1 MNNCENVKDYLNK
14 TKQKNYLHLDFPISK
29 GEQKKLI
36 DNLDKEI
43 FHHRYL
49 PFIRTNIVFLKYSG
63 ITKEVKPKI
72 RKLTLPS
79 HHDAV
84 MYQYF
89 GYQLSRRYEK
99 RVKNTVID
107 NAAVAYRLDKHVS
120 NITVAKEIVDFVTDH
135 NECWIIKG
143 DFKSFFDMLDHK
155 VLIKSLLDLLG
166 KDYDISYKKMIRSLT
181 KYKYI
186 TRDTLENQLR
196 NLKINKPYRRA
207 SGKAYT
213 KNLRQLGHFIKNR
226 GIRLSSPNRV
236 GIPQGTAVSAV
247 LANIYMYNFDRWLSA
262 NVKKYNGIYR
272 RYSDDFIVVVP
283 MSIAKQKYIT
293 SLKDKIIDYSK
304 KKIHLKIERH
314 KTQLLFYSKKDR
326 EILKF
331 TGNAYNKSQ
340 LVYLG
345 FAFDGISVSLRSK
358 SAYKFTYR
366 SKRAINR
373 YISVMNNR
381 KRYYNSEGLSRL
393 TMKYNSKGKREYRWL
408 NNTEKFRK
416 RKFYVKAVAMKTT
429 KVHSYHKNIVKRF
442 LAIKNVIPRSSML
455 SYANKAQ
462 KLFQYRSH
470 GKYRVVIRR
479 QVQRQI
485 IRNQRIVG
493 ITLH

>member
-166 KDYDISYKKMIRSLT
+166 KDYDISYKKMIR
-181 KYKYI
+181 
-186 TRDTLENQLR
+186 
-196 NLKINKPYRRA
+196 
-207 SGKAYT
+207 
-213 KNLRQLGHFIKNR
+213 
-226 GIRLSSPNRV
+226 
-236 GIPQGTAVSAV
+236 
-247 LANIYMYNFDRWLSA
+247 
-262 NVKKYNGIYR
+262 
-272 RYSDDFIVVVP
+272 
-283 MSIAKQKYIT
+283 
-293 SLKDKIIDYSK
+293 
-304 KKIHLKIERH
+304 
-314 KTQLLFYSKKDR
+314 
-326 EILKF
+326 
-331 TGNAYNKSQ
+331 
-340 LVYLG
+340 
-345 FAFDGISVSLRSK
+345 
-358 SAYKFTYR
+358 
-366 SKRAINR
+366 
-373 YISVMNNR
+373 
-381 KRYYNSEGLSRL
+381 
-393 TMKYNSKGKREYRWL
+393 
-408 NNTEKFRK
+408 
-416 RKFYVKAVAMKTT
+416 
-429 KVHSYHKNIVKRF
+429 
-442 LAIKNVIPRSSML
+442 
-455 SYANKAQ
+455 
-462 KLFQYRSH
+462 
-470 GKYRVVIRR
+470 
-479 QVQRQI
+479 
-485 IRNQRIVG
+485 
-493 ITLH
+493 